1 MFEND
6 LKIRTFDCI
15 IIPEGF
21 LEVFLQL
28 GGNRMEI
35 KIKIIRLVQ
44 TIDSEHTLKIIYR
57 FIKGLLD

>member
-1 MFEND
+1 
-6 LKIRTFDCI
+6 
-15 IIPEGF
+15 
-21 LEVFLQL
+21 
-28 GGNRMEI
+28 MEI